1 MLAVVKIGTS
11 SITDERGDLDDAAI
25 LKLCGDLAAAHAA
38 GHRLV
43 LVLSGAI
50 AAGMPALGLT
60 TRPTD
65 IGTLQALAA
74 VGQPRLVERLNA
86 IFSTYDIV
94 GGQVLLTPYDFVHR
108 SQYLHARETL
118 QKLLDL
124 GVLPIVNENDTV
136 ADDEIRYGDNDRLAA
151 LVSHLLHA
159 DALVMLTDTAG
170 LFTADPKHD
179 RRRVADRGDRRGRR
193 RARTARGR
201 RRHGA
206 GERRDGEQAR
216 GRQDRRVVGSARGD
230 RGRDRRRR
238 RRRRARGKPVGTA
251 FAPRAQRLSSR
262 KLWIAFAQGAQGRIV
277 VDDGARNA
285 LVSAGRSLL
294 AAGVRAAEGNFD
306 ADAAVEIVGR
316 AGRRVRQGPQP
327 LLGVAARA
335 RSPAAARPTSPTGC
349 PTRSSTATTS
359 SCCRSRA
366 SARLVE
372 HLALAPSPA
381 RRMRRPPDSPARYLM
396 RSCEC
401 VIGSRLPS
409 SSIFVPVSR
418 SMSSSTR
425 TLTRPCTFTSSR
437 VARDLEDEVVR
448 LLAAAARHLEAVHRR
463 VGGTDEHLRRQTS

>member
-25 LKLCGDLAAAHAA
+25 LKLCGDLATAHGA

-50 AAGMPALGLT
+50 AAGMPALGFT
-60 TRPTD
+60 SRPTD

-86 IFSTYDIV
+86 IFSTHDIV

-118 QKLLDL
+118 QKLLGL

-170 LFTADPKHD
+170 IFTADPKQVD
-179 RRRVADRGDRRGRR
+179 DASLIEEIVEVDA
-193 RARTARGR
+193 ALEQL
-201 RRHGA
+201 A
-206 GERRDGEQAR
+206 GGT
-216 GRQDRRVVGSARGD
+216 GSARGSGGMASKLQAAKIAAWSGVRTVIAAATAD
-230 RGRDRRRR
+230 NVVAD
-238 RRRRARGKPVGTA
+238 ALDGKSVGTA
-251 FAPRAQRLSSR
+251 FAPRPQRLSSR
-262 KLWIAFAQGAQGRIV
+262 KLWIAFAQGARGRIV

-306 ADAAVEIVGR
+306 AEDAVEIVDERGAAFAKGLSR
-316 AGRRVRQGPQP
+316 YSVSQLRAVAGRR
-327 LLGVAARA
+327 
-335 RSPAAARPTSPTGC
+335 
-349 PTRSSTATTS
+349 TAD
-359 SCCRSRA
+359 
-366 SARLVE
+366 L
-372 HLALAPSPA
+372 
-381 RRMRRPPDSPARYLM
+381 PD
-396 RSCEC
+396 
-401 VIGSRLPS
+401 GLPH
-409 SSIFVPVSR
+409 
-418 SMSSSTR
+418 
-425 TLTRPCTFTSSR
+425 
-437 VARDLEDEVVR
+437 EVV
-448 LLAAAARHLEAVHRR
+448 HRDDL
-463 VGGTDEHLRRQTS
+463 VVLP